1 MGSLDSEEASE
12 VPLQVPKEIWLL
24 VDHLFKH
31 ALQQVRGR
39 ARDRASA
46 TLELSL

>member
-1 MGSLDSEEASE
+1 MGTLDSEEPSE

-39 ARDRASA
+39 ARERACA
-46 TLELSL
+46 TLELS